1 MTGKCIE
8 GNFEE
13 RRKNILEKERCIG
26 DVIGIQRKNKLER
39 KVYKEKVKVYKRD
52 GVLLE
57 WEKNYIAHSRE
68 KSGRKNGRVYEN

>member
-1 MTGKCIE
+1 MTGKCIG

-39 KVYKEKVKVYKRD
+39 
-52 GVLLE
+52 
-57 WEKNYIAHSRE
+57 NRE
-68 KSGRKNGRVYEN
+68 KGL